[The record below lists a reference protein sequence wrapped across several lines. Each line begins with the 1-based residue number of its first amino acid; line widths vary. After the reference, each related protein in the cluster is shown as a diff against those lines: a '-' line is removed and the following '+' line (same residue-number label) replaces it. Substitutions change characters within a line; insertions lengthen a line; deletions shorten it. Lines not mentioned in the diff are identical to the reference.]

1 MNTTRNEI
9 KARIVGAGLTMQE
22 TLDRLHRQY
31 GWSDSAS
38 NFSNKLQRNS
48 LRYRE
53 VVELADV
60 IGMRMTN
67 ADIERMPYTLNAQ
80 QVAEILGIAKNSAY
94 TLMHSEGFPTLH
106 IGRRLVVPKEK
117 LLQWMDDQLE

>member
-1 MNTTRNEI
+1 
-9 KARIVGAGLTMQE
+9 
-22 TLDRLHRQY
+22 
-31 GWSDSAS
+31 
-38 NFSNKLQRNS
+38 
-48 LRYRE
+48 
-53 VVELADV
+53 
-60 IGMRMTN
+60 MTN

-106 IGRRLVVPKEK
+106 IGAKNSAYTLMHSEGFPTLHIGRRLVVPKEK